1 MVLTRAFACA
11 LPVVASDIPGYREVL
26 TPDAAVAVAPDDPEA
41 LVAAVAELV
50 EDEPRRIRMGE
61 AARDLA
67 VEKYAWPTIARRLE
81 EVYSSVTGIR
91 VSEARAA

>member
-1 MVLTRAFACA
+1 
-11 LPVVASDIPGYREVL
+11 
-26 TPDAAVAVAPDDPEA
+26 
-41 LVAAVAELV
+41 
-50 EDEPRRIRMGE
+50 MGE